1 MLCFFIHAMC
11 CLLRVM
17 NNYGGNMPVQTSRL
31 LLHEKQELLGFWFG
45 SLNLSAYRW
54 QPFHIIQ

>member
-1 MLCFFIHAMC
+1 
-11 CLLRVM
+11 M

-31 LLHEKQELLGFWFG
+31 LLHEKQQLLGFWFG
-45 SLNLSAYRW
+45 SQPLSAYSC